1 MSGSLR
7 NHWEYAFKEIWDP
20 LFTYKGGPEDL
31 FIDLF
36 DAVEE
41 YLGVETPVVLYEQ
54 ICNDPVT
61 AMCEFG
67 KIKGTDFKSECS
79 IAQFIEDSYQVIE
92 DYGVNG
98 YSEKYKSLLRTFFL
112 KYNLRYR
119 LDDPFELRF
128 LLPGSFANLY
138 NDLRRINITNPTLTS
153 LMSDF
158 EYAFNQ
164 YSRTLSQ
171 ADLKT
176 CIAKASNYAEG
187 LASFTSGSPI
197 VGNTL
202 GALCNKLNT
211 WPHNKVK
218 ESIVNLYHFCSDYP
232 GIRHA
237 GTPKSAKRTLDK
249 EDPILVSI
257 LLFAFSGYLTT
268 NLNKQ
273 EVLGA

>member
-1 MSGSLR
+1 MIGGLR
-7 NHWEYAFKEIWDP
+7 NHWSYSAQEIWEP
-20 LFTYKGGPEDL
+20 LASHEQAPQDL
-31 FIDLF
+31 FSDLYNE
-36 DAVEE
+36 VEDH
-41 YLGVETPVVLYEQ
+41 LGVDTPQALFEE
-54 ICNDPVT
+54 IGNDPVI
-61 AMCEFG
+61 ARAKFLA
-67 KIKGTDFKSECS
+67 INGTDFASEME
-79 IAQFIEDSYQVIE
+79 IAKFLEEVYGAIE
-92 DYGVNG
+92 DYGIPG
-98 YSEKYKSLLRTFFL
+98 YSEKFKLHLRTFIL

-138 NDLRRINITNPTLTS
+138 NDLRRINTTSPTLIT

-158 EYAFNQ
+158 EHAFNQ
-164 YSRTLSQ
+164 YSRTLTQ

-176 CIAKASNYAEG
+176 CISKASNYVEG
-187 LASFTSGSPI
+187 LASFTMGNPA

-202 GALCNKLNT
+202 GALCNQLTT
-211 WPHNKVK
+211 WPHDKVK
-218 ESIVNLYHFCSDYP
+218 ESIINLFHFCSDYP
-232 GIRHA
+232 GIRHGGFPNGVRRA
-237 GTPKSAKRTLDK
+237 LSN

>member
-1 MSGSLR
+1 MTGSLR
-7 NHWEYAFKEIWDP
+7 DHWGYTTKEVWDP
-20 LFTYKGGPEDL
+20 LFSHKDGPEDL
-31 FIDLF
+31 YVDLF
-36 DAVEE
+36 DAVER
-41 YLGVETPVVLYEQ
+41 YLGVPTPAALYEQ
-54 ICNDPVT
+54 IRNDPVT
-61 AMCEFG
+61 AIVEFENL
-67 KIKGTDFKSECS
+67 KGSDFKSETS
-79 IAQFIEDSYQVIE
+79 IAQFIEDAYQII
-92 DYGVNG
+92 DNYGLTG
-98 YSEKYKSLLRTFFL
+98 YGEKYKSLLRTFIG

-138 NDLRRINITNPTLTS
+138 NELRRINGTSPTLIV

-158 EYAFNQ
+158 EHAFNQ
-164 YSRTLSQ
+164 YSRTLSPV
-171 ADLKT
+171 DLKT
-176 CIAKASNYAEG
+176 CIGKASNYAEG
-187 LASFTSGSPI
+187 LASFTNGNPA

-202 GALCNKLNT
+202 GALCNQLNT
-211 WPHNKVK
+211 WPHDKVK

-237 GTPKSAKRTLDK
+237 GTPNSARRVLDK

>member
-1 MSGSLR
+1 MIGNLR
-7 NHWEYAFKEIWDP
+7 NHWSYTVQEIWEP
-20 LFTYKGGPEDL
+20 LLSHTNAPEDL
-31 FIDLF
+31 FIALF
-36 DAVEE
+36 DAVERH
-41 YLGVETPVVLYEQ
+41 LGVETPAVLYEQ
-54 ICNDPVT
+54 IRNDPVT
-61 AMCEFG
+61 ALVEFENL
-67 KIKGTDFKSECS
+67 KGTDFKSESS
-79 IAQFIEDSYQVIE
+79 IAQFIEDAYPVIE
-92 DYGVNG
+92 DYGVSG
-98 YSEKYKSLLRTFFL
+98 YGEKFKSLLRTFIT

-138 NDLRRINITNPTLTS
+138 NDLRRINATSPTLVS

-164 YSRTLSQ
+164 FSRTLTQ

-187 LASFTSGSPI
+187 LASFTNGNPTA
-197 VGNTL
+197 GNTL
-202 GALCNKLNT
+202 GALCNLMNT
-211 WPHNKVK
+211 WPHDKVK

-232 GIRHA
+232 GLRH
-237 GTPKSAKRTLDK
+237 GGSPIGVRRGLSN

>member
-1 MSGSLR
+1 MIGNLR
-7 NHWEYAFKEIWDP
+7 NHWSYTVQEIWEP
-20 LFTYKGGPEDL
+20 LATHEQAPQDL
-31 FIDLF
+31 FSDLYNE
-36 DAVEE
+36 VEDH
-41 YLGVETPVVLYEQ
+41 LGVHTSQALFEE
-54 ICNDPVT
+54 IRNDSVI
-61 AMCEFG
+61 AQAKFLA
-67 KIKGTDFKSECS
+67 IKGTDFASELE
-79 IAQFIEDSYQVIE
+79 IAEFLEEAYEAIE
-92 DYGVNG
+92 DYGIPG
-98 YSEKYKSLLRTFFL
+98 YSERFKSLLRTFTS

-128 LLPGSFANLY
+128 LLTGSFANLY
-138 NDLRRINITNPTLTS
+138 NDLRRINATSPTLLG

-164 YSRTLSQ
+164 YSRTLTQ

-187 LASFTSGSPI
+187 LASFTNGNP
-197 VGNTL
+197 VAGNTL
-202 GALCNKLNT
+202 GALCNQLNT
-211 WPHNKVK
+211 WPHDKVK
-218 ESIVNLYHFCSDYP
+218 ESIVNLYHFCSGYP
-232 GIRHA
+232 GIRH
-237 GTPKSAKRTLDK
+237 GGSPIGVRRGLNN

>member
-1 MSGSLR
+1 VQ
-7 NHWEYAFKEIWDP
+7 EIWEP
-20 LFTYKGGPEDL
+20 LADHEQAPQDL
-31 FIDLF
+31 FSDLYNE
-36 DAVEE
+36 VEDH
-41 YLGVETPVVLYEQ
+41 LGVHTSQALFEE
-54 ICNDPVT
+54 IRNDPVI
-61 AMCEFG
+61 ARAKFLA
-67 KIKGTDFKSECS
+67 IKGTDFASEME
-79 IAQFIEDSYQVIE
+79 IAEFLEEAYEAIE
-92 DYGVNG
+92 DYGIPG
-98 YSEKYKSLLRTFFL
+98 YSEKFKSHLRTFIA

-128 LLPGSFANLY
+128 LLPGSFSNLY
-138 NDLRRINITNPTLTS
+138 NDLRRINATNPALVT

-164 YSRTLSQ
+164 YSRTLTQ

-176 CIAKASNYAEG
+176 CISKASNYAEG

-211 WPHNKVK
+211 WPYNKVK

-237 GTPKSAKRTLDK
+237 GTPNNARRTLDK